1 METQK
6 QLETPLEPEAEAEGA
21 NEVRAKPRKPGE
33 PGDAEAGDTEQ
44 LTIDENL
51 DSGDPYN
58 STGSHVILE
67 LRKYAGE

>member
-6 QLETPLEPEAEAEGA
+6 QLETPVESEAEAEDA
-21 NEVRAKPRKPGE
+21 DEVRAKPRKPGE
-33 PGDAEAGDTEQ
+33 PGDADTRDTAQ
-44 LTIDENL
+44 LAIDENL